1 MSVIACLQHF
11 EFSAPRRELGDGRRM
26 GQSTL
31 LQQLRVLR
39 FGFLQ
44 DGDVGFLA
52 LGQFHF
58 KRIYLVA
65 TYIAD
70 EESRTVGS

>member
-1 MSVIACLQHF
+1 MSVIACLQ
-11 EFSAPRRELGDGRRM
+11 
-26 GQSTL
+26 
-31 LQQLRVLR
+31 QLRIAQPDDWTTVSGEWTTPLLELLVLGL
-39 FGFLQ
+39 GFLQ
-44 DGDVGFLA
+44 DGDVGFLG

-65 TYIAD
+65 THIAD